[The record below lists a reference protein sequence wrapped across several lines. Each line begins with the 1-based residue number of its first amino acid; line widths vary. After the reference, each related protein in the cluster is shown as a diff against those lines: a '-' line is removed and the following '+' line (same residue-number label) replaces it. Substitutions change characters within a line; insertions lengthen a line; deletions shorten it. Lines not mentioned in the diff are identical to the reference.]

1 MVDWQPI
8 DSAPFGEDLQLSVIE
23 DEEVH
28 FLVFPCR
35 RTKDGW
41 LHGLTKKL
49 VPIRPTHWR
58 FFDFGS
64 G

>member
-1 MVDWQPI
+1 MMDWQPI

-23 DEEVH
+23 GEEFH

-41 LHGLTKKL
+41 LHGLTGTL
-49 VPIRPTHWR
+49 VPVRPTHWR
-58 FFDFGS
+58 FFDLGS